1 VLQKGE
7 SEMIESIVAFLIV
20 IFAGV
25 LLAGIC
31 FIIGAWV
38 MFKGKAVPGEGF
50 IRTPKGTVFS
60 IPDAEQ
66 AEDFPAESE
75 TAVAERTKKFLDGLL
90 GGKP

>member
-1 VLQKGE
+1 MMENV
-7 SEMIESIVAFLIV
+7 VVFLLV

-25 LLAGIC
+25 LMAAIC
-31 FIIGAWV
+31 FVVGAWV
-38 MFKGKAVPGEGF
+38 MFKGKAGPGEGF

-66 AEDFPAESE
+66 AEDFPGESE

>member
-1 VLQKGE
+1 
-7 SEMIESIVAFLIV
+7 MIESIVAFLIV

-38 MFKGKAVPGEGF
+38 MFKGKAQPGEGF

-66 AEDFPAESE
+66 TEDFPAESE